1 MKNEPARILV
11 VDDEKDALM
20 LLVSQLAKA
29 GFSVITAQS
38 GEEALVTARRDKP
51 ALVILDVLLP
61 GLSGLDVCRI
71 LRNDKETS
79 DIDILVLSAKAEEV
93 DRIVAFELGADDYV
107 TKPFSPRE
115 LVLRVKAILKRRRA
129 GEWECAPL
137 CVGPIELNH
146 ALFEVRVNGK
156 LCDLTPTE
164 FKLLAVL
171 AERPW
176 KVHSRELLLAE
187 IWGYDC
193 CIETRTV
200 DAHMRR
206 LRDKMREA
214 AELIVTVRGVGYR
227 LAPGNDQQVSKSA

>member
-1 MKNEPARILV
+1 MKSEPARILV

-71 LRNDKETS
+71 LRNDKQTS

-137 CVGPIELNH
+137 
-146 ALFEVRVNGK
+146 
-156 LCDLTPTE
+156 
-164 FKLLAVL
+164 
-171 AERPW
+171 
-176 KVHSRELLLAE
+176 
-187 IWGYDC
+187 
-193 CIETRTV
+193 
-200 DAHMRR
+200 
-206 LRDKMREA
+206 
-214 AELIVTVRGVGYR
+214 
-227 LAPGNDQQVSKSA
+227 